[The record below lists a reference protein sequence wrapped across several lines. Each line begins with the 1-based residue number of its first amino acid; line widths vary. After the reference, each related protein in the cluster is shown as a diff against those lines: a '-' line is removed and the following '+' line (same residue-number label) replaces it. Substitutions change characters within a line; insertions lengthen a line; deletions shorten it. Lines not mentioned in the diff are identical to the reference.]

1 MDGAFAAVA
10 GRNRELNW
18 AFQNPRSAALS

>member
-10 GRNRELNW
+10 GRNHEVKLGISKSP
-18 AFQNPRSAALS
+18 QRSV

>member
-1 MDGAFAAVA
+1 MAHLRRWPEETAKYS
-10 GRNRELNW
+10 W